1 MDDETGDDNDD
12 AVVAVVVLLCSICI
26 GSNDLDS
33 NTDAME
39 KRSV

>member
-12 AVVAVVVLLCSICI
+12 AVVAVILCSICI